1 MNITAE
7 KSFLIDLLQNSTDID
22 FIHKVKSFILKEI
35 DANESSPKNSDLLKM
50 DSGTGLNNVDDESP
64 LEVQKIIEVWTDY
77 TQYFRSS
84 PKVDS
89 K

>member
-7 KSFLIDLLQNSTDID
+7 KSFLIDLLQNSTDIE
-22 FIHKVKSFILKEI
+22 FLQKVKRFILKEM
-35 DANESSPKNSDLLKM
+35 DTDVSSPKNSDLLNLN
-50 DSGTGLNNVDDESP
+50 SSTGLNNVENESP